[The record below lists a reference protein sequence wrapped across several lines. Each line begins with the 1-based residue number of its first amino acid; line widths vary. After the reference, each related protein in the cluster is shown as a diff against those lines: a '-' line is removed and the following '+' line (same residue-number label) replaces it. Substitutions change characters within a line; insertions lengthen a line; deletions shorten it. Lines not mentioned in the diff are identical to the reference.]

1 MFFCRKNNL
10 ILFLR
15 PLKDFNSIIS
25 IFILQCFLVM
35 VIKIKFELFKKII
48 FLLLPFLFVSSIFLN
63 ACLFED
69 LGLPKNIESPDKADG
84 GKEIIVETD
93 IDEEVLFLEM
103 KAKQNDLN
111 PLNDINVRKAIFH
124 AVDRERIVD
133 ELFGDYG
140 KVLNSLFVESSPFF
154 NPSWSEY
161 DYDLKK
167 AKEYLDMTS
176 YDIDNPLYLDISTIN
191 NSNSKKIIEGIIQED
206 LRKIGIHVWIFN
218 KDPKQFYQEYV
229 RIGDYELGLWS
240 LYNYNGTNLKNT
252 FYSTKIPP
260 METEDN
266 PECENFYW
274 YENLEIDSLFDGL
287 PIETGTGS
295 VQEKDNYFQI
305 QDILAKDA
313 AVLPLYSRIF
323 SIAYSDKI
331 KHIDL
336 EIKDN
341 NLFFNIEEWI
351 LSNAVKFSE
360 TEENEIIVGIEG
372 DGYNILD
379 SFKSFFINDLM
390 IRGLWET
397 NKEGEYISTIVKDF
411 IAFRDEVTGSP
422 KPVVNI
428 TLEDNIKWENGNPLT
443 SEDIKNTYERL
454 IEIDSF
460 IEFNEEYLNIDK
472 IEIIDETRFNIVLKE
487 YYPNWRKLF
496 EFIIPTDQLESGKD
510 ILDYTIEDIKSLGP
524 YKVSEFEEGNYLLLE
539 RNDFYSGKK
548 PELDFIRFVFDKDIN
563 NLISMIKDGEIDVL
577 SIPVDVGLMEEIES
591 SDGLNLMV
599 VPGHLME
606 HLALSFKP
614 VE

>member
-1 MFFCRKNNL
+1 
-10 ILFLR
+10 
-15 PLKDFNSIIS
+15 
-25 IFILQCFLVM
+25 
-35 VIKIKFELFKKII
+35 
-48 FLLLPFLFVSSIFLN
+48 
-63 ACLFED
+63 
-69 LGLPKNIESPDKADG
+69 
-84 GKEIIVETD
+84 
-93 IDEEVLFLEM
+93 
-103 KAKQNDLN
+103 
-111 PLNDINVRKAIFH
+111 
-124 AVDRERIVD
+124 
-133 ELFGDYG
+133 
-140 KVLNSLFVESSPFF
+140 
-154 NPSWSEY
+154 
-161 DYDLKK
+161 
-167 AKEYLDMTS
+167 
-176 YDIDNPLYLDISTIN
+176 
-191 NSNSKKIIEGIIQED
+191 
-206 LRKIGIHVWIFN
+206 
-218 KDPKQFYQEYV
+218 
-229 RIGDYELGLWS
+229 
-240 LYNYNGTNLKNT
+240 
-252 FYSTKIPP
+252 
-260 METEDN
+260 
-266 PECENFYW
+266 
-274 YENLEIDSLFDGL
+274 
-287 PIETGTGS
+287 
-295 VQEKDNYFQI
+295 
-305 QDILAKDA
+305 
-313 AVLPLYSRIF
+313 
-323 SIAYSDKI
+323 
-331 KHIDL
+331 
-336 EIKDN
+336 
-341 NLFFNIEEWI
+341 
-351 LSNAVKFSE
+351 
-360 TEENEIIVGIEG
+360 
-372 DGYNILD
+372 
-379 SFKSFFINDLM
+379 M

-397 NKEGEYISTIVKDF
+397 NKEGEYVSTIVKDF

-577 SIPVDVGLMEEIES
+577 SIPADVGLMEEIES